1 MGTRGV
7 TVAGAGIV
15 AVAVATAGLRALG
28 VHNPTTAALAF
39 VLVVLFAAAAGP
51 LWAAVATSFAAVV
64 SFNLFFLPPVGTWH
78 VADPQNWIALSALLV
93 TSIVASQLSA
103 RARAMADER
112 RIAAIARERAELSS
126 ALLASMGHDLRT
138 PLTALRVAVENL
150 ADQALSA
157 EARAAQA
164 ALAAAQARQLTR
176 IFDQILDIARIESK
190 SVRAD
195 RVWSTPGEIV
205 DAALASAQSSLA
217 GHPVVVRVD
226 EGEVNLDPR
235 LTASALAHLIENAAR
250 YSPDASPITIDAS
263 ASAEGLRA
271 AVEDEGPG
279 LDAGDLAHLFTPMF
293 RGRAGREAGAGTGMG
308 LAIARGLLAA
318 ESGRVWAEN
327 REGRGA
333 RFSITV
339 PAPVRRSPRHE

>member
-7 TVAGAGIV
+7 AVAGAGIA
-15 AVAVATAGLRALG
+15 AVAVATVALRALG
-28 VHNPTTAALAF
+28 VDNPTTAALTF

-51 LWAAVATSFAAVV
+51 LWAAVATTLTAVAC
-64 SFNLFFLPPVGTWH
+64 FNRSFLPPVGTWH

-103 RARAMADER
+103 RARAMAEQR

-126 ALLASMGHDLRT
+126 ALLAAMGHDLRT

-150 ADQALSA
+150 GDRALSA
-157 EARAAQA
+157 EARDAQA

-176 IFDQILDIARIESK
+176 IFDEILDIARIESK
-190 SVRAD
+190 AVRAD

-205 DAALASAQSSLA
+205 DAALASAQSSL
-217 GHPVVVRVD
+217 GNHPVVVRVD

-235 LTASALAHLIENAAR
+235 LTASAVAHLIENAAR
-250 YSPDASPITIDAS
+250 YSPETSPITIEAS
-263 ASAEGLRA
+263 ASEDGLHA
-271 AVEDEGPG
+271 AVEDQGQG
-279 LDAGDLAHLFTPMF
+279 LDADDLERLFTPMY
-293 RGRAGREAGAGTGMG
+293 RGRAGRAAGAGTGMG

-318 ESGRVWAEN
+318 EGGRVSAGN
-327 REGRGA
+327 RAGGGA
-333 RFSITV
+333 RFSIVV
-339 PAPVRRSPRHE
+339 PAPVRRSHPS